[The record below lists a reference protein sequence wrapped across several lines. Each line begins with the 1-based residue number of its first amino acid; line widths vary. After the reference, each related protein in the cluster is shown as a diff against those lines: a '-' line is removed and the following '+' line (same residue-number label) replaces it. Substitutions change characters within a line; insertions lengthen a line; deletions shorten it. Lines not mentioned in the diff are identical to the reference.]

1 MNKRKKLSMFIALA
15 LSTSVILSACSR
27 SSKTV
32 TEGNENVFTGKNNPK
47 YVFLFIG
54 DGMAMP
60 QIDATEIYLG
70 KKKDP
75 KQPSIDK
82 LTFTQFQYQGMNT
95 TYAADTFITDSAS
108 AGTAIATGNKTND
121 GVIDMDPGK
130 TNKYKSISEMAKDK
144 GMKVGIVSSVSIDHA
159 TPATFYAH
167 NASRNNY
174 YDIAKDLAQS
184 NFDYFG
190 GGGFLQP
197 TGKDKDKEDVVD
209 IAKKNGFKYV
219 NDKDSFEATKKGD
232 NKVIAVS
239 PKLDSASALPYAIDN
254 NKDSISLADF
264 TKKGIDILDNDKGFF
279 MMVEGGKVDWA
290 CHANDAA
297 TSIQETIA
305 FNESIKQAVEF
316 YNNHKD
322 ETLIVVTADHE
333 TGGFTIG
340 FNGTGYQT
348 FFEKL
353 QNVKSSFDEVTKKVQ
368 AYKKSVGTLE
378 KANFEDALKIV
389 TENYGLTEMDAKQY
403 TDLVNVSK
411 GKDDAAKEAS
421 QKIGTALSPKDIAD
435 LKQAFNYTMMD
446 DKERAKDE
454 TAVSLYGT
462 YDPFTIT
469 ATHILNSKAGI
480 GFTSY
485 AHTGVPVPIYAKGVG
500 GDLFTGYFDDTDIFK
515 KLKSIMSV

>member
-1 MNKRKKLSMFIALA
+1 MFKRKKLSMFIALA
-15 LSTSVILSACSR
+15 LSASIVLSGCG

-32 TEGNENVFTGKNNPK
+32 TEVGGNVFAGKKSPK

-70 KKKDP
+70 KKKDS
-75 KQPSIDK
+75 KEPSIDK

-121 GVIDMDPGK
+121 GVINMDPSK
-130 TNKYKSISEMAKDK
+130 TNKYEAISEMAKDK

-159 TPATFYAH
+159 TPASFYAH

-174 YDIAKDLAQS
+174 YDIAKELAGS
-184 NFDYFG
+184 DFDYFG

-197 TGKDKDKEDVVD
+197 TGKEKDKEDVVD

-219 NDKDSFEATKKGD
+219 NDKNSFDATTKGE

-239 PKLDSASALPYAIDN
+239 PKLDGSSALPYAIDN
-254 NKDSISLADF
+254 NKDAISLADF
-264 TKKGIDILDNDKGFF
+264 TKKGIELLDNDKGFF

-297 TSIQETIA
+297 ASIQETIA
-305 FNESIKQAVEF
+305 FNESVNQAVEF

-353 QNVKSSFDEVTKKVQ
+353 QNVNSSFDEVAKEVKD
-368 AYKKSVGTLE
+368 YKKSVATPE
-378 KANFEDALKIV
+378 NAKFEDALKIV
-389 TENYGLTEMDAKQY
+389 TENYGLTEMDTNQY
-403 TDLVNVSK
+403 TELAVIAK
-411 GKDDAAKEAS
+411 GKDDAAKQAS
-421 QKIGTALSPKDIAD
+421 EKIATVLSPKDISD
-435 LKQAFNYTMMD
+435 LRQAFNYTMMD
-446 DKERAKDE
+446 EKERAKDD
-454 TAVSLYGT
+454 TAVSLYGN
-462 YDPFTIT
+462 YDPFTVT
-469 ATHILNSKAGI
+469 ATHILNAKAGI

-485 AHTGVPVPIYAKGVG
+485 AHTGVPVPIYARGVG
-500 GDLFTGYFDDTDIFK
+500 GELFTGYFDNTDIFK
-515 KLKSIMSV
+515 KLKSIMGV